1 MTTKT
6 LAALFDT
13 ASAALQAGRAEDA
26 LALLDGIDAKQ
37 LSRASAALHATLSQ
51 RAWTACG
58 RNRPIERTLTQC
70 EQPAPLPGVAL
81 VSACMNREANLLK
94 VLPSWLASAADEII
108 LVDWSSREPLWPQ
121 LAHIDDPR
129 LKVLRIEGEPRWI
142 LTHAFNVGLRFA
154 SRERI
159 YKLDA
164 DIELGDQFLDAN
176 GIQPGEFIRG
186 FWKSAVDAG
195 VADQKYVN
203 GSFGA
208 FKKDLREAGYY
219 DERIL
224 TYGWDDS
231 DLYHRLAHGL
241 GLAGRLLRHGSLT
254 HLPQAEATRLENQAV
269 VRRQFLGRFDPT
281 EFENMVN
288 KFDTLVSGDWSSR
301 RPSQDYAL
309 SSQDG
314 RYWEGRRITRHAP
327 SPAAQRELA
336 EMLAIREVSGWAP
349 DALAPLDGSTITGLP
364 LASAWRQARSQ
375 QRDGALLAAI
385 QGPAQQPVHVFRC
398 NEPGLSLLAQRS
410 IERLAS
416 AGAIAADALVL
427 VEGPAPFPGTA
438 ATRCIPIPTALAEL
452 LTTRAGVVSHIELE
466 RLEIGLQQSGG
477 VHRWELSFEAL
488 ADSAIRKAQ
497 ALALALGDRYRA
509 PERPDAHSAIVTSL
523 YDEPNL
529 VRLLEYLA
537 CVVLNLR
544 VAERLLIA
552 YEARDGVLARILAAL
567 RPRLGLTSQRLIL
580 LPAEGRPTFQD
591 LFDHQALLPA
601 GTRLAV
607 ANADIALD
615 GTWSRL
621 APALGEDDFFVLSRR
636 DVTPDGRST
645 ALIRIENGTP
655 NTLSADVWIART
667 PFAPDF
673 RLDYPIGSYHCDSF
687 INHQASRS
695 ARYRLANPCLDVHAL
710 HVHDLRFNSSAEKQV
725 RDQAEILRRYEAEM
739 ALNEGRDPVNGAPWS
754 STAQLGAPRVDG
766 GAVGWRPKALRIDLR
781 GAQAHLATLLWL
793 HLLRPQIARDSAQT
807 LVLRLSRD
815 DLDSPLARVLGY
827 YRAHFGLAALLFD
840 IDEPREHL
848 DSGTASGMA
857 SGTDAE
863 AAATASVD
871 SAALLD
877 ILTTQGGEALHQHLA
892 ALLDTSAATRSSGQV
907 RCDLQV
913 DLTPWQTQRLNASLQ
928 SLQPEAHAALIGF
941 IHALGRPSKEGQLL
955 WPFLPDLGGD
965 GGGGGDAGGGGG
977 TAAPALVGLGAPK
990 VSLVTSL
997 FRGGTFLEGYLDNA
1011 AHSAWLADGEVILV
1025 DANCNGVDAPRI
1037 EAWFKRRPELRR
1049 FFTVIELDQDP
1060 GLYACWQLAIERARA
1075 PCVGNA
1081 NLDDRRSPQHTRLL
1095 VQALEAHPEVAGTA
1109 GSISAVYREATGD
1122 WFELLPNEVWF
1133 DYLGER
1139 SFGFDD
1145 LYRRTED
1152 GSICSHNIM
1161 HCMPVWRKSLHSRY
1175 GFFDEGRYGTSADWA
1190 FWLKCAQAG
1199 ERFWLEPQ
1207 AYGRYFVN
1215 PDSHNRRNDV
1225 DGAKERRIIADYFGV
1240 QQSTLVKQ

>member
-1 MTTKT
+1 MTTRT
-6 LAALFDT
+6 LAALFDA
-13 ASAALQAGRAEDA
+13 ASAALQAGRAEEA
-26 LALLDGIDAKQ
+26 LALLDGIDGAQ
-37 LSRASAALHATLSQ
+37 LSRASAALHAMLSQ
-51 RAWTACG
+51 RAWTASG
-58 RNRPIERTLTQC
+58 RSRPIERTLAQC
-70 EQPAPLPGVAL
+70 ERPAPLPGVAL

-121 LAHIDDPR
+121 LAHIDDAR

-164 DIELGDQFLDAN
+164 DIELGDHFLDAN

-208 FKKDLREAGYY
+208 FKQDLREAGYY

-231 DLYHRLAHGL
+231 DLYHRLSHGL

-254 HLPQAEATRLENQAV
+254 HLPQADATRLENQAV
-269 VRRQFLGRFDPT
+269 ARRQFLGRFDPT

-301 RPSQDYAL
+301 RPCQDYAL
-309 SSQDG
+309 SSRDG
-314 RYWEGRRITRHAP
+314 RYWEGRRITSYSP

-349 DALAPLDGSTITGLP
+349 EALAPLDRSTITGLP

-375 QRDGALLAAI
+375 QRDEALLAAL
-385 QGPAQQPVHVFRC
+385 QGQVQQPVHVFRC
-398 NEPGLSLLAQRS
+398 SEPGLGRLAQAS
-410 IERLAS
+410 IERLAA
-416 AGAIAADALVL
+416 AGAIAHDALVL
-427 VEGPAPFPGTA
+427 IEGEAAFPGAA
-438 ATRCIPIPTALAEL
+438 ATRSIVIPTALAEL
-452 LTTRAGVVSHIELE
+452 LTTRAGVLNHVELE
-466 RLEIGLQQSGG
+466 TLESGLQQPGAI
-477 VHRWELSFEAL
+477 HRWALSFEAL
-488 ADSAIRKAQ
+488 ADSAIRKAE
-497 ALALALGDRYRA
+497 ALALALGEHYRR

-537 CVVLNLR
+537 CIVLNLR

-552 YEARDGVLARILAAL
+552 YEARDGSLARILAAL
-567 RPRLGLTSQRLIL
+567 LPRLGLPPQRLIL

-591 LFDHQALLPA
+591 LFDLQALLPA
-601 GTRLAV
+601 GTCLAV

-615 GTWSRL
+615 ATWSRL
-621 APALGEDDFFVLSRR
+621 VPALDKDDFFVLSRR

-725 RDQAEILRRYEAEM
+725 RDQAEILRRYEAEKDR
-739 ALNEGRDPVNGAPWS
+739 NEGRDPVNGAPWS
-754 STAQLGAPRVDG
+754 STSQLGAARVEAG
-766 GAVGWRPKALRIDLR
+766 MVGWRPKALRLDLR
-781 GAQAHLATLLWL
+781 GTQAHLAPLLWL
-793 HLLRPQIARDSAQT
+793 HLLRPQIARDGT
-807 LVLRLSRD
+807 LALVVRLAPD
-815 DLDSPLARVLGY
+815 DLEGPLARMLGY

-840 IDEPREHL
+840 IDEPQESSPTAVDTAPTRTVDSATLLDLLSTQGSEALDRYLEALL
-848 DSGTASGMA
+848 DSS
-857 SGTDAE
+857 
-863 AAATASVD
+863 AATA
-871 SAALLD
+871 
-877 ILTTQGGEALHQHLA
+877 TT
-892 ALLDTSAATRSSGQV
+892 GQA
-907 RCDLQV
+907 RCDLHI
-913 DLTPWQTQRLNASLQ
+913 DLTPWQTQRLNAQLQ
-928 SLQPEAHAALIGF
+928 TLQPEAHAALIGF
-941 IHALGRPSKEGQLL
+941 IHALGRQSKEGQLL
-955 WPFLPDLGGD
+955 WPFLPDLEGG
-965 GGGGGDAGGGGG
+965 AI
-977 TAAPALVGLGAPK
+977 TAPALVGLGAPK

-997 FRGGTFLEGYLDNA
+997 FRGGAFLEGYLDNA

-1025 DANCNGVDAPRI
+1025 DANCNGADAPHI
-1037 EAWFKRRPELRR
+1037 EAWFQRRPELRR

-1075 PCVGNA
+1075 PYVGNA
-1081 NLDDRRSPQHTRLL
+1081 NLDDRRSPLHTRLL
-1095 VQALEAHPEVAGTA
+1095 VQALDAHPDVAGAA
-1109 GSISAVYREATGD
+1109 GSISAVHREATGD

-1139 SFGFDD
+1139 SFGLDD
-1145 LYRRTED
+1145 LYRRAED
-1152 GSICSHNIM
+1152 GSVRSHNIM
-1161 HCMPVWRKSLHSRY
+1161 HCMPVWRKSLHARHGY
-1175 GFFDEGRYGTSADWA
+1175 FDEARYGTSADWA

-1199 ERFWLEPQ
+1199 ETFWLQPQ
-1207 AYGRYFVN
+1207 AYGRYYVN

-1225 DGAKERRIIADYFGV
+1225 DGAKERRIIADYLGV
-1240 QQSTLVKQ
+1240 EQTTLVKQ